1 LKNIIHGIIVV
12 SITIKFLKE
21 NKMRKLFTIIYIFS
35 MTLFADVLEEENQKV
50 LNTSNRVISEFSKV
64 FNEESQKSKF
74 LLLSTD
80 MNLTTFVMME
90 YYKKHKQF
98 TNLKNNLKKIYNKQL
113 IDFYI
118 TSLKINRNVNFI
130 DSIELLA
137 RLGYEERVLNSLKE
151 DLIKY
156 NLPVK
161 VKQQLLESI
170 KDLLILTNKAI
181 YKLIEERNTFYTK
194 NIKQYINLMMKKP
207 IKHIIYNKNTYQ
219 KFIFYLNKGEM
230 LLVKGIKSNNFQL
243 FNEFIKNDLMV
254 SDKEKRILKKD
265 SFNVSL
271 STDYWVRTQ
280 VYLRYIGIANT
291 HLWLIHKIET
301 QKTFFENLLKI

>member
-1 LKNIIHGIIVV
+1 
-12 SITIKFLKE
+12 
-21 NKMRKLFTIIYIFS
+21 MRKLFTIIYIFS

>member
-1 LKNIIHGIIVV
+1 
-12 SITIKFLKE
+12 
-21 NKMRKLFTIIYIFS
+21 MRKLFTIVYIFS
-35 MTLFADVLEEENQKV
+35 MTLVADVLEEKNQKV
-50 LNTSNRVISEFSKV
+50 LNTSDGVINEFSKV
-64 FNEESQKSKF
+64 FNEENQKSKF

-90 YYKKHKQF
+90 YYKKHKRF
-98 TNLKNNLKKIYNKQL
+98 TNLKNNLKKIDNKQL

-156 NLPVK
+156 NLPAK

-170 KDLLILTNKAI
+170 KNLLILTNEAI
-181 YKLIEERNTFYTK
+181 YKLIEERNRFYTK
-194 NIKQYINLMMKKP
+194 NTKQYINFMMKKP
-207 IKHIIYNKNTYQ
+207 RKYIIYNKNTYQ
-219 KFIFYLNKGEM
+219 KFISYLNKGEM
-230 LLVKGIKSNNFQL
+230 LLCKGIKSNNFQL

-254 SDKEKRILKKD
+254 SDEEIRIFKKD

-271 STDYWVRTQ
+271 STDYWIRTQ
-280 VYLRYIGIANT
+280 VYLRYRGIANT
-291 HLWLIHKIET
+291 HSMLIHKIET

>member
-1 LKNIIHGIIVV
+1 
-12 SITIKFLKE
+12 
-21 NKMRKLFTIIYIFS
+21 MRKLFTIVYIFS
-35 MTLFADVLEEENQKV
+35 MTLVADVLEEKNQKV
-50 LNTSNRVISEFSKV
+50 LNTSDGVINEFSKV
-64 FNEESQKSKF
+64 FNEENQKSKF

-90 YYKKHKQF
+90 YYKKHERF
-98 TNLKNNLKKIYNKQL
+98 TNLKNNLKKIDNKQL

-118 TSLKINRNVNFI
+118 TSLKINRNVKFI

-156 NLPVK
+156 NLPAK

-170 KDLLILTNKAI
+170 KNLLILTNEAI
-181 YKLIEERNTFYTK
+181 YKLIEERNRFYTK
-194 NIKQYINLMMKKP
+194 NIKQYINSMMKKP
-207 IKHIIYNKNTYQ
+207 IKYIIYNKNTYQ
-219 KFIFYLNKGEM
+219 KFISYLNKGEM
-230 LLVKGIKSNNFQL
+230 LLGKGIKSNNFQL

-254 SDKEKRILKKD
+254 SDEEIRIFKKD

-271 STDYWVRTQ
+271 STDYWIRTQ

-291 HLWLIHKIET
+291 HSMLIHKIET

>member
-1 LKNIIHGIIVV
+1 
-12 SITIKFLKE
+12 
-21 NKMRKLFTIIYIFS
+21 MRKLFTIVYIFS
-35 MTLFADVLEEENQKV
+35 MTLVADVLEEKNQKV
-50 LNTSNRVISEFSKV
+50 LNTSDGVINEFLKV
-64 FNEESQKSKF
+64 FNEENQKSKF

-90 YYKKHKQF
+90 YYKKHKRF
-98 TNLKNNLKKIYNKQL
+98 TNLKNNLKKIDNKQL

-118 TSLKINRNVNFI
+118 TSLKINRNVKFI

-170 KDLLILTNKAI
+170 KNLLILTNEAI
-181 YKLIEERNTFYTK
+181 YKLIEERNRFYTK
-194 NIKQYINLMMKKP
+194 NIKQYINSMMKKP
-207 IKHIIYNKNTYQ
+207 IKYIIYNKNTYQ
-219 KFIFYLNKGEM
+219 KFISYLNKGEM
-230 LLVKGIKSNNFQL
+230 LLGKGIKSNNFQL

-254 SDKEKRILKKD
+254 SDEEIRIFKKD

-271 STDYWVRTQ
+271 STDYWIRTQ
-280 VYLRYIGIANT
+280 VYLRYRGIANT
-291 HLWLIHKIET
+291 HSMLIHKIET

>member
-1 LKNIIHGIIVV
+1 
-12 SITIKFLKE
+12 
-21 NKMRKLFTIIYIFS
+21 MRKLFTIVYIFS
-35 MTLFADVLEEENQKV
+35 MTLVADVLEEKNQKV
-50 LNTSNRVISEFSKV
+50 LNTSDGVINEFLKV
-64 FNEESQKSKF
+64 FNEEKQKSKF

-90 YYKKHKQF
+90 YYKKHERF
-98 TNLKNNLKKIYNKQL
+98 TNLKNNLKKIDNKQL

-118 TSLKINRNVNFI
+118 TSLKINRNVKFI
-130 DSIELLA
+130 DPIELLV

-156 NLPVK
+156 NLPAK

-170 KDLLILTNKAI
+170 KNLLILTNEAI
-181 YKLIEERNTFYTK
+181 YKLIEERNRFYSK
-194 NIKQYINLMMKKP
+194 NIKQYINSMMKKP
-207 IKHIIYNKNTYQ
+207 IKYIIYNKNTYQ
-219 KFIFYLNKGEM
+219 KFISYLNKGEM
-230 LLVKGIKSNNFQL
+230 LLGKGIKSNNFQL

-254 SDKEKRILKKD
+254 SDEEIRIFKKD

-271 STDYWVRTQ
+271 STDYWIRTQ
-280 VYLRYIGIANT
+280 VYLRYRGIANT
-291 HLWLIHKIET
+291 HSMLIHKIET

>member
-1 LKNIIHGIIVV
+1 MIHGIIVV
-12 SITIKFLKE
+12 LITITFLKE
-21 NKMRKLFTIIYIFS
+21 NKMRKLFTIVYIFS
-35 MTLFADVLEEENQKV
+35 MTLVADVLEEKNQKV
-50 LNTSNRVISEFSKV
+50 LNTSDGVINEFSKV
-64 FNEESQKSKF
+64 FNEENQKSKF

-90 YYKKHKQF
+90 YYKKHERF
-98 TNLKNNLKKIYNKQL
+98 TNLKNNLKKIDNKQL

-118 TSLKINRNVNFI
+118 TSLKINRNVKFI

-156 NLPVK
+156 NLPAK

-170 KDLLILTNKAI
+170 KNLLILTNEAI
-181 YKLIEERNTFYTK
+181 YKLIEERNRFYTK
-194 NIKQYINLMMKKP
+194 NIKQYINSMMKKP
-207 IKHIIYNKNTYQ
+207 IKYIIYNKNTYQ
-219 KFIFYLNKGEM
+219 KFISYLNKGEM
-230 LLVKGIKSNNFQL
+230 LLGKGIKSNNFQL

-254 SDKEKRILKKD
+254 SDEEIRIFKKD

-271 STDYWVRTQ
+271 STDYWIRTQ

-291 HLWLIHKIET
+291 HSMLIHKIET